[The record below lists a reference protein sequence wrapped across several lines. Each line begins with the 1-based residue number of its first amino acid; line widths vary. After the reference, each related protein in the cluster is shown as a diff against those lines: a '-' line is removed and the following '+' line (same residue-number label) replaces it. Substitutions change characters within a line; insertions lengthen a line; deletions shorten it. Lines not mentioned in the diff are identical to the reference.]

1 MATTPTQSAATS
13 PLVRLIVVTVLA
25 LMLAVGAF
33 AVGRTTASES
43 SGQPTI
49 VAPTASQ
56 SSGLAFPRRPHPL
69 LRRAVDVAVHRST
82 PFRRQR
88 RWVVRED
95 LAMRG
100 RPSGARFVGRA
111 DELAQLDEA
120 IARLRASEAGGLLVT
135 GEPGIGKS
143 RLVEELCARATDAGA
158 VVGVGYTSPGGD
170 VLAYGTMVSLLRDL
184 SGRLDA
190 DDALRGDEVR
200 RRLLG
205 EGAADGNGRLEQLV
219 LLEEVL
225 AYVVHLASI
234 RPVVLVFE
242 DLHWA
247 DAGSAGAVDHLVR
260 NLHDVPVLLV
270 ATYRPVELD
279 VAAPIRTGLAEL
291 RKLRSIT
298 TIELEGL
305 DREAIA
311 LLLAD
316 IAGTTP
322 SWTVV
327 DAVHRRSEGNPFF
340 AEELISV
347 TDHHTVPPALGDLLS
362 VRIEALDDAPRRLV
376 GAAAVLGEHVDHQL
390 LAKVFDAPDD
400 ELDAALGAAVRAGVL
415 TLDALAGGLRFRHAL
430 LREVADASLLP
441 TERVRFHIRAAEAIE
456 ESGPGQSSGIAAAI
470 AEHRYRAGHWAAACT
485 ASLRA
490 AETSLAVYEVYAA
503 DAHLTRAVEAHARA
517 GGRCTHAEGDA
528 DIFGDAAA
536 VAYLVGAFDRAM
548 RLAERALEILD
559 PSEAPGATAA
569 VTTTYALAAASAG
582 FTQPAFAVL
591 DRIADDLSTTDD
603 TAAQAE
609 VACTQARVYMS
620 IGRVL
625 DSNRFAYRALEL
637 ARQAERG

>member
-1 MATTPTQSAATS
+1 M
-13 PLVRLIVVTVLA
+13 
-25 LMLAVGAF
+25 
-33 AVGRTTASES
+33 
-43 SGQPTI
+43 
-49 VAPTASQ
+49 
-56 SSGLAFPRRPHPL
+56 
-69 LRRAVDVAVHRST
+69 
-82 PFRRQR
+82 
-88 RWVVRED
+88 RED

-111 DELAQLDEA
+111 PELARVDEA

-143 RLVEELCARATDAGA
+143 RLVEELCTRATDAGA

-190 DDALRGDEVR
+190 DDALRCDEVR

-225 AYVVHLASI
+225 AFVVQLASI
-234 RPVVLVFE
+234 RPVVLVLE

-270 ATYRPVELD
+270 ATYRPVDLD

-322 SWTVV
+322 PWTVV

-347 TDHHTVPPALGDLLS
+347 TDHQTVPPALADLLS

-415 TLDALAGGLRFRHAL
+415 TLDAPAGGLRFRHAL
-430 LREVADASLLP
+430 LREVADANLLP
-441 TERVRFHIRAAEAIE
+441 TERVRLHVRAAERHRGGMVRPIE
-456 ESGPGQSSGIAAAI
+456 CHRRIGCRAPVPRRATGPP
-470 AEHRYRAGHWAAACT
+470 RAP
-485 ASLRA
+485 R
-490 AETSLAVYEVYAA
+490 
-503 DAHLTRAVEAHARA
+503 R
-517 GGRCTHAEGDA
+517 
-528 DIFGDAAA
+528 
-536 VAYLVGAFDRAM
+536 
-548 RLAERALEILD
+548 
-559 PSEAPGATAA
+559 
-569 VTTTYALAAASAG
+569 
-582 FTQPAFAVL
+582 
-591 DRIADDLSTTDD
+591 
-603 TAAQAE
+603 
-609 VACTQARVYMS
+609 
-620 IGRVL
+620 
-625 DSNRFAYRALEL
+625 
-637 ARQAERG
+637 